1 MLTCNGS
8 KSFQKF
14 IKGVTDLM
22 ENCLF
27 EEEIVCGI
35 EKLLEELLEKKTWL
49 PIEKQKANSA
59 QYARHSL
66 YEDPLKRF
74 EVLALVWKDGQST
87 PLHDHDG
94 TWGVEGVFTGRIMVQ
109 NFIQT
114 KQLENSLVYL
124 THTGNLY
131 LGEGETDKVIPPADC
146 HILEIRKYESVITI
160 HVYGKRLEKF
170 KVFVPTEEKNVYMCE
185 TKYISY
191 NS

>member
-22 ENCLF
+22 ENGLF
-27 EEEIVCGI
+27 DEEIVCGI

-49 PIEKQKANSA
+49 PLDKQKANLT
-59 QYARHSL
+59 QYARHLL

-94 TWGVEGVFTGRIMVQ
+94 TWGVEGVFSGRIMVQ

-114 KQLENSLVYL
+114 KQLGNSLVYL

-146 HILEIRKYESVITI
+146 HILEISKNESVITI

-170 KVFVPTEEKNVYMCE
+170 KVYIPTEEKNVYMCE